1 MCKQRPSSLTSTLLT
16 ALALAL
22 SAAGAAAARDVTF
35 DASCTPSMTRME
47 QRLYQ
52 KANEGP
58 TELRQFMWIRRA
70 QLQADVIETG
80 NWAEA
85 INAARTRCL
94 VARGLAPAGPQAA
107 NQFAETAAR

>member
-1 MCKQRPSSLTSTLLT
+1 MCKQRAY
-16 ALALAL
+16 ALASTRLATL
-22 SAAGAAAARDVTF
+22 VLAVSAAGAAAARDVSF
-35 DASCTPSMTRME
+35 DAHCNPSLTRME

-70 QLQADVIETG
+70 MLQADIMETG

-85 INAARTRCL
+85 INVARTRCL

-107 NQFAETAAR
+107 NQFAESAAR